1 MLVDRGLISR
11 DVADAT
17 RLVRNSP
24 ENAPALQPV
33 FDAAFADRCEEFRT
47 VLVEARDTMGFML
60 SETWKR
66 LTADYFTY
74 RDVAETMI
82 AIEAAMSGGRY
93 RRAMVESFAWREIGQ
108 VSAGPRLA
116 PPGPTSH
123 SHSARTVA
131 PWSQDQLPRMSYRER
146 ALMAGIAR

>member
-1 MLVDRGLISR
+1 M
-11 DVADAT
+11 
-17 RLVRNSP
+17 
-24 ENAPALQPV
+24 
-33 FDAAFADRCEEFRT
+33 
-47 VLVEARDTMGFML
+47 LVEARDTMGFML

-108 VSAGPRLA
+108 VRAGPRLA